1 MNKPQTNNPRARLQQ
16 LLAIPDRQRT
26 DEEWDELNELEIA
39 LAMGSNRDLNAGHS
53 VRRDGNQP
61 QQGQQNRPQHG
72 KPPQGQQKKQH
83 NRPPK
88 KRR

>member
-61 QQGQQNRPQHG
+61 QQVNQNRPQHG